1 MVRGMDSNQKSN
13 GVRKRSKSRPS
24 FRDLKKNYCTFYK
37 ELGHWKVD
45 CPKIKDKNKGKESK
59 TEANLTQVIN
69 THISQVNRSDSD
81 TSVISFLVTNPIV
94 GYSGDSEWMI
104 DT

>member
-1 MVRGMDSNQKSN
+1 
-13 GVRKRSKSRPS
+13 
-24 FRDLKKNYCTFYK
+24 
-37 ELGHWKVD
+37 
-45 CPKIKDKNKGKESK
+45 
-59 TEANLTQVIN
+59 VIN

-81 TSVISFLVTNPIV
+81 TSVFSFLVTTPIV